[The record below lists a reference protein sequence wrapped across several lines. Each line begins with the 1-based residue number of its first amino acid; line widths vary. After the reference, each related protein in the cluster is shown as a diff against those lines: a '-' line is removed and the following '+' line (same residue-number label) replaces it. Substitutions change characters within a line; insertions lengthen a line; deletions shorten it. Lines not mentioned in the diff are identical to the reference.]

1 MAAEQGDFDKVK
13 NLVGKRANVNI
24 KDDDGVSTVLILLI
38 SV

>member
-1 MAAEQGDFDKVK
+1 MAAQQGNLAEVK

-24 KDDDGVSTVLILLI
+24 KDDNGVSTVLLLI